1 MNSVS
6 KSGNKNLFFFDKKTS
21 IMRISTI
28 FKVKIY
34 AICRAGILE
43 RCNPIKITQKFLLR
57 SDGVE
62 KLSQ

>member
-6 KSGNKNLFFFDKKTS
+6 KSGNKNFN
-21 IMRISTI
+21 I
-28 FKVKIY
+28 KIL